1 MKSIAFIAAA
11 AAVATVSAQ
20 SAGADEG
27 RLFYSSP
34 ISSTVWTAGKNETV
48 SWTNV
53 CRPENTGPLKI
64 VLYRGTGGKNNT
76 EQVIVPD
83 LLPIGTLNCLT
94 SKSATVFLPA
104 NLTTSDKYAIH
115 VDTEPLQSYSAP
127 FTINGV
133 APPTSA
139 VPTASA
145 PATTAPASSGSANPS
160 QTSPVP
166 TGDKATSGAGSLK
179 VVGSTVAVVAAA
191 FGALLL

>member
-20 SAGADEG
+20 ADEG

-53 CRPENTGPLKI
+53 CRSENTRPLDI
-64 VLYRGTGGKNNT
+64 VLYLGTGAKNGT
-76 EQVIVPD
+76 EQVRVPN

-104 NLTTSDKYAIH
+104 NLTTSDKYAI
-115 VDTEPLQSYSAP
+115 
-127 FTINGV
+127 NGV

-139 VPTASA
+139 VPPTAA
-145 PATTAPASSGSANPS
+145 PATSSSGSANPS
-160 QTSPVP
+160 QTSTVP
-166 TGDKATSGAGSLK
+166 AGGKSESGAGSLK

>member
-34 ISSTVWTAGKNETV
+34 VSATVWTAGKNETV

-53 CRPENTGPLKI
+53 CKPQNTGPLNI

-76 EQVIVPD
+76 EQIMVPD

-115 VDTEPLQSYSAP
+115 VDTEPFQSYSAP

-133 APPTSA
+133 APPTTA
-139 VPTASA
+139 PTTTSA
-145 PATTAPASSGSANPS
+145 PATSVPASSGSASSS
-160 QTSPVP
+160 QSSTVP
-166 TGDKATSGAGSLK
+166 TGNKPSGAGSLK

>member
-53 CRPENTGPLKI
+53 CRPENTGPLDI
-64 VLYRGTGGKNNT
+64 VLYQGTGGKNGT
-76 EQVIVPD
+76 EQVRVPN

-94 SKSATVFLPA
+94 SKSATVFLPS

-133 APPTSA
+133 P
-139 VPTASA
+139 VPTTAA
-145 PATTAPASSGSANPS
+145 PTTGAPVTPSSGSANPS
-160 QTSPVP
+160 QTSTVP
-166 TGDKATSGAGSLK
+166 SGGKTESGAGSLK

>member
-1 MKSIAFIAAA
+1 MKSITFIAAA

-34 ISSTVWTAGKNETV
+34 ISSTVWTAGQNETV

-53 CRPENTGPLKI
+53 CKPENKAPLNI
-64 VLYRGTGGKNNT
+64 VLYLGTGGKNGT
-76 EQVIVPD
+76 EQVQVPNI
-83 LLPIGTLNCLT
+83 LPIGTLNCLT
-94 SKSATVFLPA
+94 SKTATVFLPA

-115 VDTEPLQSYSAP
+115 VDTEPLQSYSAS
-127 FTINGV
+127 FTIKGV
-133 APPTSA
+133 APPAAAVPTTGAPAPVTSSAGPASPSQTSA
-139 VPTASA
+139 VPA
-145 PATTAPASSGSANPS
+145 GGK
-160 QTSPVP
+160 
-166 TGDKATSGAGSLK
+166 TGNGAGSLK

>member
-53 CRPENTGPLKI
+53 CKPENKAPLNI
-64 VLYRGTGGKNNT
+64 VLYLGTGAKNGT
-76 EQVIVPD
+76 EQVQVPNI
-83 LLPIGTLNCLT
+83 LPIGTLNCLT
-94 SKSATVFLPA
+94 SKTATVFLPA

-115 VDTEPLQSYSAP
+115 VDTEPLQSYSAS

-133 APPTSA
+133 APPATA
-139 VPTASA
+139 GPTTGAPA
-145 PATTAPASSGSANPS
+145 PATSSGSANPS
-160 QTSPVP
+160 QTSTVP
-166 TGDKATSGAGSLK
+166 AGGKTESGAGSLK

>member
-1 MKSIAFIAAA
+1 
-11 AAVATVSAQ
+11 
-20 SAGADEG
+20 
-27 RLFYSSP
+27 
-34 ISSTVWTAGKNETV
+34 
-48 SWTNV
+48 
-53 CRPENTGPLKI
+53 NTGPLNI

-76 EQVIVPD
+76 EQVIVPN

-115 VDTEPLQSYSAP
+115 VDTDPLQSYSAP

-133 APPTSA
+133 ARHRSPHHLCPRYLR
-139 VPTASA
+139 PCF
-145 PATTAPASSGSANPS
+145 SSTP
-160 QTSPVP
+160 P
-166 TGDKATSGAGSLK
+166 TGDKSTSGAGSLK